1 MGKKSKLKYSDKTI
15 VINGIKPDEL
25 KQIFI
30 EALLESEEIKRKNE
44 RSQQEKIQE
53 QKEKEYNDYIKKL
66 GYIDHSTKNQPWRFF
81 LEFGNGVK
89 QFLKLSFRPEEEIKE
104 VVAISSIL
112 NLSLIFL
119 FSGLMA
125 LLFFIDICIILYLVA
140 QLFLPDI
147 RLFSGFYIIY
157 YLCFL
162 PLIISIF
169 IVACFFF
176 MVSIEIDKTDDNNL
190 VFGVFTA
197 LASIASIIAAV
208 VAVITITKGG

>member
-15 VINGIKPDEL
+15 VINGIQPDEL

-104 VVAISSIL
+104 VVAISSLLKLPLIL
-112 NLSLIFL
+112 I

-125 LLFFIDICIILYLVA
+125 LLFLTDICIILYLVV
-140 QLFLPDI
+140 QFFLSDI
-147 RLFSGFYIIY
+147 RLFSGFYNIY

-162 PLIISIF
+162 PLIFSVKSID
-169 IVACFFF
+169 VNHL
-176 MVSIEIDKTDDNNL
+176 SIEI
-190 VFGVFTA
+190 
-197 LASIASIIAAV
+197 
-208 VAVITITKGG
+208 

>member
-15 VINGIKPDEL
+15 VINGIQPDEL

-112 NLSLIFL
+112 KLSLIFL

-169 IVACFFF
+169 IVACFFR
-176 MVSIEIDKTDDNNL
+176 MASIEIEKTDDNNL

-197 LASIASIIAAV
+197 LASIASIVAAV
-208 VAVITITKGG
+208 IAIITVTKGG

>member
-15 VINGIKPDEL
+15 VINGIQPDEL

-66 GYIDHSTKNQPWRFF
+66 GYIDHSTKNQPRRWF
-81 LEFGNGVK
+81 LQFGNGVK

-112 NLSLIFL
+112 KLSLIFL

-169 IVACFFF
+169 IVACFFR
-176 MVSIEIDKTDDNNL
+176 MASIEIEKTDDNNL

>member
-15 VINGIKPDEL
+15 VINGIQPDEL

-112 NLSLIFL
+112 KLSLIFL

-169 IVACFFF
+169 IVACFFR
-176 MVSIEIDKTDDNNL
+176 MASIEIEKTDDNNL

>member
-1 MGKKSKLKYSDKTI
+1 MGKRKKSKPCDKTI

-30 EALLESEEIKRKNE
+30 EALLESEEKKKKNE
-44 RSQQEKIQE
+44 QERQEKIQQ

-66 GYIDHSTKNQPWRFF
+66 GYIDYSKVKVPRRWF
-81 LEFGNGVK
+81 LQFGNGVK

-112 NLSLIFL
+112 KLSLIFL

-169 IVACFFF
+169 IVACFFR
-176 MVSIEIDKTDDNNL
+176 MASIEIEKTDDNNL

-197 LASIASIIAAV
+197 LASIASIVAAV
-208 VAVITITKGG
+208 IAIITVTKGG

>member
-15 VINGIKPDEL
+15 VINGIQPDEL

-112 NLSLIFL
+112 KLSLIFL

-169 IVACFFF
+169 IVACFFR
-176 MVSIEIDKTDDNNL
+176 MASIEIEKTDNNNL

>member
-1 MGKKSKLKYSDKTI
+1 M
-15 VINGIKPDEL
+15 
-25 KQIFI
+25 
-30 EALLESEEIKRKNE
+30 LEREEIKRKNE

-112 NLSLIFL
+112 KLSLIFL

-169 IVACFFF
+169 IVACFFR
-176 MVSIEIDKTDDNNL
+176 MASIEIEKTDDNNL